1 MVNREKIV
9 LKKFKHGKTE
19 KDWTDNLR
27 LFFLITVG
35 GAEKYPTKSVT
46 FHVFTAVVILLLMF
60 QIVTPCDLVG
70 RR

>member
-1 MVNREKIV
+1 MVNRKKFG
-9 LKKFKHGKTE
+9 KKFKHGETD

-35 GAEKYPTKSVT
+35 GAEKYPTISIT
-46 FHVFTAVVILLLMF
+46 FHIFAAVVILLLMF
-60 QIVTPCDLVG
+60 QIVTPCHLVG